1 MENHDDKRQQ
11 LLLDILINK
20 GAAQPPETAAQLLQP
35 WLRMAAHLRPLI
47 GESGFCAL
55 YGRSI
60 RLAAREFACLA
71 QCQPGKS
78 IERTLAGLG
87 EAFGGLDPDTASK
100 ANATLLGT
108 FITTLSD
115 LIGAALTSQVLS
127 SAAKDGD
134 EQKNAQEHK

>member
-1 MENHDDKRQQ
+1 MENHDDKRPQ

-35 WLRMAAHLRPLI
+35 WRRMAAHLRPLI

-55 YGRSI
+55 YGRST
-60 RLAAREFACLA
+60 RLAAREFEWLA

-78 IERTLAGLG
+78 IERTLVGLG
-87 EAFGGLDPDTASK
+87 EAFGAVEPDTACN
-100 ANATLLGT
+100 ANATLLAT
-108 FITTLSD
+108 FATALSD
-115 LIGAALTSQVLS
+115 LIGAALTSRVLS
-127 SAAKDGD
+127 SATKDGD